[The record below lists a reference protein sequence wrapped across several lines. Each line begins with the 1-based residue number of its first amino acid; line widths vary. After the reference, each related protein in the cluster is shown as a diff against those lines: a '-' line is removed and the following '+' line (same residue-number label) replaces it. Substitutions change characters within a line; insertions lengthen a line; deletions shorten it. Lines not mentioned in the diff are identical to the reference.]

1 MLRRQSLR
9 PALLGIGVMLAASGC
24 DDLWHKVTG
33 RGLSRGG
40 DQNDEVGAQAPPQ
53 NGPKLGALADLAP
66 IFEKPQRESRR
77 IGWLHAG
84 AQVTRSTQPVLKQKD
99 CPEGWYSIY
108 PRGFVCIGQGATID
122 LNHPTLSAMSLSPK
136 LNEALP
142 YPYAQARV
150 PTEIFAPNNEPDDG
164 VHSIA
169 RLRPFATFAVVGSW
183 QALDESDQ
191 RQKLALMTQ
200 GTFVRVDD
208 VKAAKPPPKHSVQI
222 DGSRTSVP
230 LGFVIGEHARLWKLS
245 GDEATPGNAL
255 SSDAILSLGHKMRT
269 LGDAHYCALEDGNW
283 VQQTDI
289 VAIRRRNDWP
299 NFASGNRHWVDIDL
313 QQGTIVLYEGERPTF
328 AALTLAVPKNKTG
341 YTTGP
346 TVVLAKYITDKTL
359 DPKTLDSSHEVY
371 DVPWVVELAS
381 GLRLHGAFHPDRR
394 STVTSPRVELAP
406 EDAQRVWAWV
416 DPQLPQ
422 GWHAV
427 TASSDVSRRTD
438 VLVR

>member
-1 MLRRQSLR
+1 
-9 PALLGIGVMLAASGC
+9 MLAASGC
-24 DDLWHKVTG
+24 DDLWHRVTG

-40 DQNDEVGAQAPPQ
+40 DQDDEVGAQAPPQ

-84 AQVTRSTQPVLKQKD
+84 AQVPRSTQPVSKQN

-108 PRGFVCIGQGATID
+108 PRGFVCIGLGATID
-122 LNHPTLSAMSLSPK
+122 LNHPTLLAMSLSPK

-164 VHSIA
+164 VHPIA
-169 RLRPFATFAVVGSW
+169 KLRQAATFAIVGSW
-183 QALDESDQ
+183 QALDDTDQ

-208 VKAAKPPPKHSVQI
+208 VKVAKPPPRRSVQI
-222 DGSRTSVP
+222 DGGRYNVP

-245 GDEATPGNAL
+245 GEEATPGNAL
-255 SSDAILSLGHKMRT
+255 SSDAILSLGHKTRA

-299 NFASGNRHWVDIDL
+299 NFASGNHHWLDIDL

-328 AALTLAVPKNKTG
+328 AALTLAVPKNKTD
-341 YTTGP
+341 YVAGP

-371 DVPWVVELAS
+371 DVPWVVELAN
-381 GLRLHGAFHPDRR
+381 GLRLHGAFRQDRH
-394 STVTSPRVELAP
+394 STTTSPRVELAP

-416 DPQLPQ
+416 DPQLPA

-427 TASSDVSRRTD
+427 TASSDASRRTD

>member
-1 MLRRQSLR
+1 MFRWQSLQ
-9 PALLGIGVMLAASGC
+9 PALLGIGVVLAASGC

-40 DQNDEVGAQAPPQ
+40 DQNDEVGAQAPAP

-84 AQVTRSTQPVLKQKD
+84 GQVARSTQPVSKQD
-99 CPEGWYSIY
+99 CPAGWYSIY
-108 PRGFVCIGQGATID
+108 PRGFVCIGQGATVD

-136 LNEALP
+136 LNEPLP

-150 PTEIFAPNNEPDDG
+150 PTEVFAPNNEPDDG

-169 RLRPFATFAVVGSW
+169 RLRPLSTFAVVGSW
-183 QALDESDQ
+183 QALDETDQ

-208 VKAAKPPPKHSVQI
+208 VKAAKPPPKRSVQI

-230 LGFVIGEHARLWKLS
+230 LGFVVGERARLWKLS

-255 SSDAILSLGHKMRT
+255 ASDAILSLGHKTRT

-299 NFASGNRHWVDIDL
+299 SFASGNRHWVDIDL

-341 YTTGP
+341 FVTGP

-359 DPKTLDSSHEVY
+359 DPKTLDPSHEVY
-371 DVPWVVELAS
+371 DVPWVVELAN
-381 GLRLHGAFHPDRR
+381 GLRLHGAFRQERHT
-394 STVTSPRVELAP
+394 TVTSPRVELAP

-416 DPQLPQ
+416 DPQLPA

-427 TASSDVSRRTD
+427 AASSDASRRTD